1 MKKTILTLGACSLLA
16 IAANLPVMANDDIFG
31 EIDVKNYT
39 EVKPPAAAEP
49 ALTSTLTPAVTKS
62 ADKNAEVIVPGA
74 NQMKKSEV
82 MTTQNLQTSIS
93 NLESAQ
99 ADLRSKL
106 TTAQQ
111 NYATVDA
118 NYVRIKKEREALNKI
133 VKQTTNRIKALE
145 KTKKNIRKTMETAQ

>member
-16 IAANLPVMANDDIFG
+16 VAANLPAIASDDIFG

-39 EVKPPAAAEP
+39 EVQPPATSEP
-49 ALTSTLTPAVTKS
+49 AITTLPAVTKT
-62 ADKNAEVIVPGA
+62 NAKPGDVVVPGE

-82 MTTQNLQTSIS
+82 MTTQSLQTSIS

-99 ADLRSKL
+99 ADLRGKL

-118 NYVRIKKEREALNKI
+118 NYIRIKKERAALNKI
-133 VKQTTNRIKALE
+133 VKQTKGRISSLE
-145 KTKKNIRKTMETAQ
+145 KTKKHIRKTMDTAQ